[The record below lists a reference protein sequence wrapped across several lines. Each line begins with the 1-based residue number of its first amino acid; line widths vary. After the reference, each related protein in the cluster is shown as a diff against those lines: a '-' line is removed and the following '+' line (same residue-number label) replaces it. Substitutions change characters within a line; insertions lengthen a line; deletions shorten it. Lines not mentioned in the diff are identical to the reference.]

1 MPQPRPTRA
10 LGSLA
15 FQRPLQTSLQQRSQA
30 INRRS
35 QPIHHK
41 THLLYRRNLPLY
53 LRNLLSQYRTSF
65 IYNLKAKP
73 VSRVR

>member
-1 MPQPRPTRA
+1 MLQPRPTRV

-15 FQRPLQTSLQQRSQA
+15 LQRRLQAALQQRSRA
-30 INRRS
+30 INRRRKL
-35 QPIHHK
+35 IYHK
-41 THLLYRRNLPLY
+41 THLLYQRNLPLY

-73 VSRVR
+73 MSRIR